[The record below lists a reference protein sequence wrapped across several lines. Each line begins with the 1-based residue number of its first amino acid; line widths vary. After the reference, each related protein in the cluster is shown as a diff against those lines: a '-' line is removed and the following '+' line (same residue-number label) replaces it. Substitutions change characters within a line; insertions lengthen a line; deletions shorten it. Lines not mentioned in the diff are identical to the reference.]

1 MLRSWNLSKRDKIN
15 KGSMN
20 YKQYETRVQA
30 KKTYKKESYVVR
42 HVVLIYLF
50 KKPSRD
56 AEVR

>member
-1 MLRSWNLSKRDKIN
+1 
-15 KGSMN
+15 MN

-42 HVVLIYLF
+42 HVVLICLF
-50 KKPSRD
+50 KKPSQD